1 MANDLFE
8 HPLRRFLWS
17 PAVFRQPSGAVALL
31 DWLETSNAHI
41 FKVDVPGFSKD
52 ELKVEVEEGN
62 VMHITGI
69 SGKEEGVGKEA
80 IWHLGERQTGKRSFS
95 REIELPENVK
105 LDQIKAQL
113 ENGLLTIV
121 VPKDT
126 APRPSKVRKINIIS
140 KL

>member
-1 MANDLFE
+1 ME
-8 HPLRRFLWS
+8 
-17 PAVFRQPSGAVALL
+17 
-31 DWLETSNAHI
+31 I
-41 FKVDVPGFSKD
+41 
-52 ELKVEVEEGN
+52 EEGN
-62 VMHITGI
+62 VMHITGN
-69 SGKEEGVGKEA
+69 SGEEESVEKEV

-126 APRPSKVRKINIIS
+126 TPRPSKVKKIKIIS